1 MAKKKYYTGKS
12 KIQGKGAFANENLK
26 PGDYIGKVHTIN
38 QLYTDYDFTDLGKS
52 HNHSN
57 NPNVQNVLIGNER
70 YLMATKPIKK
80 GQELTSN
87 YRLQPDLEQP
97 EDFEE
102 AKKGKK
108 LSASK
113 ARKIL
118 HDKSV
123 HGKPLTDKQRKF
135 FGAIAGGAQPYD
147 EAQLGKLIRSI
158 PKLNPWAFKPREG
171 MMYRGLGKEGMKD
184 ALESGLFRSRQNTEV
199 VKKGNFTMS
208 KQFGN
213 PYFSPSFETAKNYG
227 QGYIAEVP
235 ISAANWRRRY
245 GNPNKTWSQIASREI
260 PITEGRILKKD
271 WLMGYKEV
279 KPPKKKEDGGWLDQ
293 YEDGGSAESRMG
305 GLTDIPFNYNSAWG
319 GQFQSGGSLPGSV
332 GFTYARTKGIP
343 SEGPYAKKT
352 MPSAQNGMTFYQHGL
367 DWKPR
372 NISQDGRSVKKY
384 DWQVDPR
391 SPLATESTAIRFGPS
406 TTATSGMS
414 RQEMAENAESMGR
427 AKAVENYEKKAR
439 VAERKAAVAAKDKG
453 EKFTLPTGETKRYED
468 MDAREKMYVSG
479 RALGQRGRLNESDET
494 FFDEWINPLNYIG
507 GMAESLGTAPYEAK
521 LYDSNL
527 PYVGA
532 VIDPL
537 IGGISSRLR
546 LRGKGVSPSG
556 VREASPK
563 PPVSAEE
570 LFGGPINITPVGEKV
585 MDKEL
590 SSHVDAA
597 RLIAEYGRPRLS
609 PRLDALNP
617 RPKDVIKSMA
627 EIAEAN
633 NPSFQMYYRGMDLG
647 EKLEEF
653 VPFPKSRLY
662 DRKDFYHI
670 LRPNKDGGL
679 VKAQRGTF
687 IPRPTETDS
696 LHLYN
701 AQIALNKFY
710 ENEMKAGRL
719 RVAGAHPALMRNL
732 NVLRDENLDF
742 YRKEVEYRKDME
754 DRNRSYNNPQIRHR
768 EGVWDDEYKKIFN
781 LTPAQLKKLELQGI
795 GRTKS
800 GNEYQQYYRDLIT
813 PLQNLAAPF
822 AMIDSRIKPQREIKY
837 ESSDRSGDTHYPGGD
852 VLVYDY
858 NPILIKPY
866 RLLTPEEKKK
876 RDQLTKT
883 KPIPTKPVPTKPKPK
898 PPLKAK
904 EKEKEKQPEVP
915 KMTRKDIEQPIASTA
930 KQIKEQINYNQ
941 GTPVYAPTPG
951 VGGSAGSFVGFKDKS
966 GKITYVQPED
976 YERMGV
982 PKYGREYIEKNIQ
995 KKRSGGWLDKYE

>member
-1 MAKKKYYTGKS
+1 MAKKKYHTGKS

-38 QLYTDYDFTDLGKS
+38 QLYTDYDFTDLGRN

-70 YLMATKPIKK
+70 HLVATKPIKK

-102 AKKGKK
+102 AK
-108 LSASK
+108 S
-113 ARKIL
+113 
-118 HDKSV
+118 
-123 HGKPLTDKQRKF
+123 
-135 FGAIAGGAQPYD
+135 
-147 EAQLGKLIRSI
+147 
-158 PKLNPWAFKPREG
+158 
-171 MMYRGLGKEGMKD
+171 
-184 ALESGLFRSRQNTEV
+184 
-199 VKKGNFTMS
+199 
-208 KQFGN
+208 
-213 PYFSPSFETAKNYG
+213 
-227 QGYIAEVP
+227 
-235 ISAANWRRRY
+235 
-245 GNPNKTWSQIASREI
+245 
-260 PITEGRILKKD
+260 
-271 WLMGYKEV
+271 
-279 KPPKKKEDGGWLDQ
+279 GWLDQ
-293 YEDGGSAESRMG
+293 YEDGGTAESRMG

-352 MPSAQNGMTFYQHGL
+352 MPSAQNGKYVSDNTRVSRPIDTRFIERDGLREVESFEPQDTRPFMSDSRAKERGDVLWNAAKKLTAAGQFVPVPVVRYPSIALNSAMGATDAAFSYGEGDMINAKINAVGAIPLPGYGSIKALRSAPGLNTRQKASVARTALGALGIDLFGASADLTDNFEMEKRKNGGNMTYYQHGL
-367 DWKPR
+367 DFKPKT
-372 NISQDGRSVKKY
+372 ISQDGRSVKKY

-414 RQEMAENAESMGR
+414 RQEMAENAESMRR

-439 VAERKAAVAAKDKG
+439 VDERKAAVAAKDKG

-532 VIDPL
+532 AIDPL
-537 IGGISSRLR
+537 IGGLSSRLR
-546 LRGKGVSPSG
+546 LKGKGVSPSG

-570 LFGGPINITPVGEKV
+570 LFDGPINITPVGQKV

-597 RLIAEYGRPRLS
+597 RIIAEYGRPRLPPS
-609 PRLDALNP
+609 LDALNP
-617 RPKDVIKSMA
+617 RPKDVRKLMA
-627 EIAEAN
+627 EIAMAN
-633 NPSFQMYYRGMDLG
+633 NPSTQMYHRGKDLG

-679 VKAQRGTF
+679 VKAQGGTF
-687 IPRPTETDS
+687 IPKPTETDS
-696 LHLYN
+696 LNLFNH
-701 AQIALNKFY
+701 QIALNKFY
-710 ENEMKAGRL
+710 DNEVRAGRL
-719 RVAGAHPALMRNL
+719 RVADVHPAFMVNL
-732 NVLRDENLDF
+732 NVLQDDNLKF
-742 YRKEVEYRKDME
+742 YRKEVEHRKHME
-754 DRNRSYNNPQIRHR
+754 DRNQST
-768 EGVWDDEYKKIFN
+768 EGVWDDEYKKFFN
-781 LTPAQLKKLELQGI
+781 LTSAQVKKLELQGI

-822 AMIDSRIKPQREIKY
+822 AMVDSRIKPQREIKY
-837 ESSDRSGDTHYPGGD
+837 ESSDRSGDTPYPGGD

-858 NPILIKPY
+858 DPIVIKPD
-866 RLLTPEEKKK
+866 RLLTPEERKK
-876 RDQLTKT
+876 RNQLTKT
-883 KPIPTKPVPTKPKPK
+883 KPIPTKPKPK

-915 KMTRKDIEQPIASTA
+915 KMTRRDIEQPIASTA

-951 VGGSAGSFVGFKDKS
+951 GGSAGSFVGFKDKS
-966 GKITYVQPED
+966 GKVTYVQSED

-995 KKRSGGWLDKYE
+995 KKRSGGWLSKYE